1 MAAFQ
6 DIGHRQ
12 SQGGC
17 ELLAHAAAELL
28 EGIEL
33 LAAPQP
39 QSAKPLALVVAELS
53 HGAIGNQWPQ
63 IAADGLGQRFAIA
76 AGEIGLGFQKQLL
89 QQLVGFRKP
98 LEALVI
104 TMGCLQQG
112 PGLLGG
118 GIGILIAD
126 AVAALLG
133 GATLINELF
142 DLTLQRFQLLLQVT
156 ELMLVVSTAECG
168 AFGL

>member
-1 MAAFQ
+1 M
-6 DIGHRQ
+6 
-12 SQGGC
+12 
-17 ELLAHAAAELL
+17 
-28 EGIEL
+28 
-33 LAAPQP
+33 
-39 QSAKPLALVVAELS
+39 
-53 HGAIGNQWPQ
+53 
-63 IAADGLGQRFAIA
+63 
-76 AGEIGLGFQKQLL
+76 
-89 QQLVGFRKP
+89 GFREP

-104 TMGCLQQG
+104 AMGCLQQG

-142 DLTLQRFQLLLQVT
+142 DLTLQRLQLLLKGI
-156 ELMLVVSTAECG
+156 ELLLVVSTAECG